1 MKSETKKLMLC
12 LVANTVLMIALYFA
26 IPALTRF
33 PYMPQVYLVAGAGLG
48 IYYVIYNRGFAG
60 KGITPEQL
68 PETMS
73 LAEKQKFIEDSQA
86 RLHKSRS
93 VLTLLVPIL
102 FTYMIDMLY
111 LFVFPYFASLFA

>member
-86 RLHKSRS
+86 RLHKSRW

>member
-33 PYMPQVYLVAGAGLG
+33 PYMPQIYLAAGAGLG

-68 PETMS
+68 PDTMS
-73 LAEKQKFIEDSQA
+73 LAEKQKFIEDSQE
-86 RLHKSRS
+86 RMQKSRW

>member
-33 PYMPQVYLVAGAGLG
+33 PYMPQIYLAAGAGLG

-68 PETMS
+68 PDTMS
-73 LAEKQKFIEDSQA
+73 LAEKQKFIEDSQE
-86 RLHKSRS
+86 RMQKSRW

-102 FTYMIDMLY
+102 FTYMIDMIY

>member
-33 PYMPQVYLVAGAGLG
+33 PYMPQIYLAAGAGLG

-86 RLHKSRS
+86 RLHKSRW